1 MKMTLAIKTIDE
13 MEALAKKISSQVR
26 ISDLLLL
33 EGPLGAGKTFFAQT
47 LIHALGVR
55 EQVTSPTFVM
65 VKNYRGIFP
74 INHIDAYRL
83 LDLSNPQQAFEELD
97 IDIDSS
103 LTIVEWGKQFDLTGD
118 GLHITIEIG
127 EGESRTLTITGSDT
141 RWRELVL

>member
-1 MKMTLAIKTIDE
+1 MKMTLAIETIDE
-13 MEALAKKISSQVR
+13 MEALAKKISGQVR
-26 ISDLLLL
+26 LSDLLLL

-47 LIHALGVR
+47 LIQAFGVR

-118 GLHITIEIG
+118 GLHIAIEIG
-127 EGESRTLTITGSDT
+127 EGEFRTLTISGSDT
-141 RWRELVL
+141 RWSELVL

>member
-13 MEALAKKISSQVR
+13 MEALAQKISSQVR

-74 INHIDAYRL
+74 INHMDAYRL

-118 GLHITIEIG
+118 GLHIAIEIG
-127 EGESRTLTITGSDT
+127 EGESRTLTIAGSDT

>member
-13 MEALAKKISSQVR
+13 MEALAQKISSQVR
-26 ISDLLLL
+26 LSDLLLL

-118 GLHITIEIG
+118 GLHIAIEIG

-141 RWRELVL
+141 RWSELVL

>member
-65 VKNYRGIFP
+65 VKNYRGHFP

-83 LDLSNPQQAFEELD
+83 LDLSNPQRAFEELD

-118 GLHITIEIG
+118 GLHIAIEIG

-141 RWRELVL
+141 RWSELVL

>member
-1 MKMTLAIKTIDE
+1 MKMTLAIETIDE
-13 MEALAKKISSQVR
+13 MEALAKKISGQVR
-26 ISDLLLL
+26 LSDLLLL
-33 EGPLGAGKTFFAQT
+33 EGPLGAGKTFFTQT

-83 LDLSNPQQAFEELD
+83 LDLANPQQAFEELD

-118 GLHITIEIG
+118 GLHIAIEIG
-127 EGESRTLTITGSDT
+127 EGEFRTLTISGSDT
-141 RWRELVL
+141 RWSELVL

>member
-65 VKNYRGIFP
+65 VKNYRGHFP

-97 IDIDSS
+97 IDIESS

-118 GLHITIEIG
+118 GLHIAIEIG

>member
-1 MKMTLAIKTIDE
+1 MKMTLAIETIDE
-13 MEALAKKISSQVR
+13 MEALAQKISSQVR
-26 ISDLLLL
+26 LSDLLLL

-118 GLHITIEIG
+118 GLHIAIEIG

-141 RWRELVL
+141 RWSELVL

>member
-118 GLHITIEIG
+118 GLHIAIEIG

>member
-13 MEALAKKISSQVR
+13 MEALAQKISSQVR
-26 ISDLLLL
+26 LSDLLLL

-118 GLHITIEIG
+118 GLHIAIEIG

>member
-1 MKMTLAIKTIDE
+1 MTLAIKTIDE
-13 MEALAKKISSQVR
+13 MEALAQKISSQVR

-83 LDLSNPQQAFEELD
+83 LDLANPQQAFEELD

-118 GLHITIEIG
+118 GLHIAMEIG

-141 RWRELVL
+141 RWSELVL

>member
-33 EGPLGAGKTFFAQT
+33 EGPLGAGKTFFART

-65 VKNYRGIFP
+65 VKNYRGHFP

-83 LDLSNPQQAFEELD
+83 LYLSNPQQAFEELD

-103 LTIVEWGKQFDLTGD
+103 LTIGEWGKQFDLTGD
-118 GLHITIEIG
+118 GLHIAIEIG

-141 RWRELVL
+141 RWSELVL

>member
-65 VKNYRGIFP
+65 VKNYRGHFP

-118 GLHITIEIG
+118 GLHIAIEIG